1 MKYIVDM
8 NLEVEETMALNVE
21 RSNSTNH
28 NFPNS
33 TRCCGAPTP
42 RRLSLSKPSI
52 SSPGPRRDE
61 TIIGWCVYAFQLVLL
76 PSLLSSVNGLLAHPF
91 SKAEVNFTYFLLNFF
106 SCLWVYHAFLGAN
119 FKPVKQH
126 PILFSQAVILGL
138 VAYWVSFTAVTWALK
153 QLDPGYVN
161 QNDASIAAMKKG
173 GYYLMLLGTVVLAPL
188 TEECVFR
195 GLIFRNLWKTSAI
208 AAYLVSMAAFSA
220 VHIVSYIGVY
230 SPLHLVLAFLQ
241 YLPAGVW
248 LAWCYT
254 KSGSIFGPI
263 VMHAIINLYSLNLLR

>member
-1 MKYIVDM
+1 M
-8 NLEVEETMALNVE
+8 
-21 RSNSTNH
+21 
-28 NFPNS
+28 
-33 TRCCGAPTP
+33 
-42 RRLSLSKPSI
+42 SKPSI

-76 PSLLSSVNGLLAHPF
+76 PSLLSSVNGLFAHPF

-208 AAYLVSMAAFSA
+208 AAYLFSVAAFSA
-220 VHIVSYIGVY
+220 VHIIGYVGVY

-241 YLPAGVW
+241 YLPAGIW

>member
-1 MKYIVDM
+1 MV
-8 NLEVEETMALNVE
+8 
-21 RSNSTNH
+21 
-28 NFPNS
+28 
-33 TRCCGAPTP
+33 
-42 RRLSLSKPSI
+42 
-52 SSPGPRRDE
+52 
-61 TIIGWCVYAFQLVLL
+61 L
-76 PSLLSSVNGLLAHPF
+76 PSQLSSINGQLAHPL

-106 SCLWVYHAFLGAN
+106 TCLWVYHTFLGAN

-208 AAYLVSMAAFSA
+208 AA
-220 VHIVSYIGVY
+220 
-230 SPLHLVLAFLQ
+230 
-241 YLPAGVW
+241 
-248 LAWCYT
+248 
-254 KSGSIFGPI
+254 
-263 VMHAIINLYSLNLLR
+263 

>member
-1 MKYIVDM
+1 M
-8 NLEVEETMALNVE
+8 
-21 RSNSTNH
+21 
-28 NFPNS
+28 
-33 TRCCGAPTP
+33 TP
-42 RRLSLSKPSI
+42 P
-52 SSPGPRRDE
+52 
-61 TIIGWCVYAFQLVLL
+61 L
-76 PSLLSSVNGLLAHPF
+76 PP
-91 SKAEVNFTYFLLNFF
+91 
-106 SCLWVYHAFLGAN
+106 
-119 FKPVKQH
+119 
-126 PILFSQAVILGL
+126 
-138 VAYWVSFTAVTWALK
+138 
-153 QLDPGYVN
+153 
-161 QNDASIAAMKKG
+161 
-173 GYYLMLLGTVVLAPL
+173 VVLAPL

>member
-1 MKYIVDM
+1 M
-8 NLEVEETMALNVE
+8 
-21 RSNSTNH
+21 
-28 NFPNS
+28 
-33 TRCCGAPTP
+33 
-42 RRLSLSKPSI
+42 
-52 SSPGPRRDE
+52 
-61 TIIGWCVYAFQLVLL
+61 
-76 PSLLSSVNGLLAHPF
+76 
-91 SKAEVNFTYFLLNFF
+91 
-106 SCLWVYHAFLGAN
+106 
-119 FKPVKQH
+119 
-126 PILFSQAVILGL
+126 ILGL

-208 AAYLVSMAAFSA
+208 AAYLLSVAAFSA
-220 VHIVSYIGVY
+220 VHIIGYVGVY

-241 YLPAGVW
+241 YLPAGIW

>member
-1 MKYIVDM
+1 M
-8 NLEVEETMALNVE
+8 
-21 RSNSTNH
+21 
-28 NFPNS
+28 
-33 TRCCGAPTP
+33 
-42 RRLSLSKPSI
+42 SKPSI

-61 TIIGWCVYAFQLVLL
+61 TIIGWCIYAFQLVLL
-76 PSLLSSVNGLLAHPF
+76 PSLLGSVNGLLAHPF

-208 AAYLVSMAAFSA
+208 AAYLLSVAAFSA
-220 VHIVSYIGVY
+220 VHIIGYIGVY

-241 YLPAGVW
+241 YLPAGIW